1 MNGDETRGIVLRT
14 EQLSKSFPGVRAFDR
29 VDFDLREGEVHC
41 VVGENGAG
49 KSTFIKLLSGVLAPD
64 SGAVWIGRERFGH
77 LTPRIAQQHG
87 VQTVY
92 QEIEL
97 APTLSVAENLFIG
110 NEVTGPLGLIDN
122 REMERR
128 ARDLLGEFDLSID
141 VKARIRELSLV
152 EQEIVQIVKSLSK
165 RPKILILDEAT
176 ASFSRKEITRLL
188 DLVHEI
194 SHRGVSVLY
203 ISHHIE
209 EVLSIADR
217 ITVLR
222 DGRKVGCFRREEITI
237 EGLIACILGTEARAF
252 YRKEVHR
259 VSSSASLDI
268 KGIARDGVLEQVS
281 FTVSAG
287 EVIGI
292 AGPIGAGKTEL
303 ARLLFGLER
312 LDRGAVFFK
321 GVDITARSPA
331 QAIRNGMC
339 LLTENRRLDGL
350 LLRRPLFENVTFAGL
365 WRTLGPFLGLRNE
378 KSRVDTLIRHLDIKC
393 TDHAQA
399 VGKLSGGNQQKV
411 VLAKWFSNA
420 PEIYIFDEPTVGIDV
435 GAKQEIYALISSLAD
450 QGKILII
457 ISSDLPELAALCSR
471 VIVLKGRRMIGE
483 LGGDEITEA
492 NILRLIIGDKGE
504 AVTA

>member
-1 MNGDETRGIVLRT
+1 MSTEEAPQIVLRT
-14 EQLSKSFPGVRAFDR
+14 EGLTKSFPGVRAFDK
-29 VDFDLREGEVHC
+29 VDFDLRAGEVHC

-64 SGAVWIGRERFGH
+64 AGAVWIGRERFSH
-77 LTPRIAQQHG
+77 LTPRLSQQHG

-97 APTLSVAENLFIG
+97 APSLSVAENLFIG
-110 NEVTGPLGLIDN
+110 NEVTGPLGLIDYG
-122 REMERR
+122 ETERR
-128 ARDLLGEFDLSID
+128 ASDLLREFDLSID

-152 EQEIVQIVKSLSK
+152 EQEIVQIVKALSK

-176 ASFSRKEITRLL
+176 ASFSQKEITRLL
-188 DLVHEI
+188 GLVQEI
-194 SHRGVSVLY
+194 SRRGVSVLY

-237 EGLIACILGTEARAF
+237 ESLIASILGTEARAF
-252 YRKEVHR
+252 YRKSAHR
-259 VSSSASLDI
+259 IERAVSLQVA
-268 KGIARDGVLEQVS
+268 GIAKDGMLQEVS

-287 EVIGI
+287 EVLGI

-303 ARLLFGLER
+303 ARLLFGLEKP
-312 LDRGAVFFK
+312 DRGTVSFRGAQ
-321 GVDITARSPA
+321 ITAHTPS
-331 QAIRNGMC
+331 QAIRSGMC
-339 LLTENRRLDGL
+339 LLTENRRVDGL

-365 WRTLGPFLGLRNE
+365 WRTRGPFLGLRSERNGVR
-378 KSRVDTLIRHLDIKC
+378 SLIGQLDIKC
-393 TDHAQA
+393 TDHAQV

-420 PEIYIFDEPTVGIDV
+420 PDIYIFDEPTVGIDV

-450 QGKILII
+450 QGKILLI

-471 VIVLKGRRMIGE
+471 VIVLKGRRMAGE
-483 LGGDEITEA
+483 LAGAEVTEA
-492 NILRLIIGDKGE
+492 NILRLIIGEKGE